1 MLSNSSKYALKAA
14 LFLALDVHKNRK
26 VGVKEIAAAIDV
38 PVFFLAKLLQDLAR
52 KKIISSTK
60 GPKGGFFLTEENK
73 AQKLLV
79 IVEHIDGLSKFE
91 ECVLGLKECNSVKPC
106 PIHSM
111 VQPLKKTFF
120 NEMNGNSIAQ
130 FAMKVQEGKTFLS
143 L

>member
-26 VGVKEIAAAIDV
+26 VGVKEIATAIDV

-91 ECVLGLKECNSVKPC
+91 ECVLGLKECNSAKPC